1 MRSHPGQVMYRNVQ
15 TVGGDHGRRR
25 LTARSGSSIIKL
37 LRVFILC
44 LAASGTARADEA
56 AQCRANAGTFLTG
69 NVTQGPTFAP
79 GHLHKGVELSHT
91 HLTLR
96 SDQDGRSY
104 HVAIDNVF
112 ATGYD
117 AAGESVPAPLS
128 TIRTGDRLELCG
140 KLFTGGGWAS
150 IGSTPTAATGRGRP
164 NPMAGSRSWRRT
176 VAQAPTS
183 KTPMNIA
190 GSGDEHSLPA

>member
-1 MRSHPGQVMYRNVQ
+1 MRSHPGQVMYRDVQ
-15 TVGGDHGRRR
+15 TGGGDHDRRRR
-25 LTARSGSSIIKL
+25 LTARSGSSIMKL

-44 LAASGTARADEA
+44 LAVSGTARADEA

-91 HLTLR
+91 HLTLL

-117 AAGESVPAPLS
+117 AAGERVPAPLS
-128 TIRTGDRLELCG
+128 SIRNGRRLG
-140 KLFTGGGWAS
+140 LFGNLFYGG
-150 IGSTPTAATGRGRP
+150 R
-164 NPMAGSRSWRRT
+164 
-176 VAQAPTS
+176 
-183 KTPMNIA
+183 
-190 GSGDEHSLPA
+190 

>member
-1 MRSHPGQVMYRNVQ
+1 M
-15 TVGGDHGRRR
+15 
-25 LTARSGSSIIKL
+25 KL

-44 LAASGTARADEA
+44 LVVSGTARADEA

-79 GHLHKGVELSHT
+79 GHLHKGFELSHT
-91 HLTLR
+91 HLTLL
-96 SDQDGRSY
+96 SDQDGHSY

-140 KLFTGGGWAS
+140 KLFTRGGLGIDWVMRKTLYPRRA
-150 IGSTPTAATGRGRP
+150 GHRLGPHQLRQQAEYGPT
-164 NPMAGSRSWRRT
+164 RRL
-176 VAQAPTS
+176 A
-183 KTPMNIA
+183 
-190 GSGDEHSLPA
+190 